1 MKKWALVLMLINFA
15 VAGHAQKI
23 SIFGG
28 GNFSVFS
35 SYTHDD
41 FYKPAGTDFQLG
53 YNVGLDVTETFLGLI
68 TIRYQKTGGHF
79 YFQNIHEYLKSDLT
93 VKTIGLGLY
102 PVNLDINKIFF
113 IQLGGEVSYKI
124 SAAMSNEE
132 EYRSFFN
139 YSSFF
144 NNVSIQNNWNFGL
157 GVMFSHHIQITDEFT
172 LIPRTRLYIGLT
184 DEFKNEIAKTAL
196 RTMSYEIVVKYE
208 Y

>member
-1 MKKWALVLMLINFA
+1 MKKWPVVLMLINFA

-28 GNFSVFS
+28 GNFSVFRS
-35 SYTHDD
+35 NTYDG
-41 FYKPAGTDFQLG
+41 FYEPRGTDFQFG
-53 YNVGLDVTETFLGLI
+53 YNVGVDITDIYLGLVN
-68 TIRYQKTGGHF
+68 IRYQKTGGHF
-79 YFQNIHEYLKSDLT
+79 YFRNINKFLESDLT
-93 VKTIGLGLY
+93 VKTIGLGVY
-102 PVNLDINKIFF
+102 PINVNIRKIFF
-113 IQLGGEVSYKI
+113 IHAGCEVNYKI
-124 SAAMSNEE
+124 SANMSNEE

-139 YSSFF
+139 YGSLYKDE
-144 NNVSIQNNWNFGL
+144 SIQNNWNFGL

-172 LIPRTRLYIGLT
+172 LVPRTRLYFGLT